1 MTRTLIDLFNSN
13 AENKTKEAMRMR
25 AYHREEELR
34 LATHKTEMMTQK
46 LQQAAIR
53 LEAVELMSQYQNLSV
68 SQQTR
73 SMLQLSTQTT
83 IDIVI

>member
-34 LATHKTEMMTQK
+34 LATHKTEMMTQQ